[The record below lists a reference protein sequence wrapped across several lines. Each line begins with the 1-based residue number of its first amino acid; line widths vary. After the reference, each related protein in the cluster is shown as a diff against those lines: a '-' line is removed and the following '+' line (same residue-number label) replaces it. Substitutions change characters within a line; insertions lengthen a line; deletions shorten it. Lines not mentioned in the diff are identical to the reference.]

1 MASKSDS
8 ARRRHIGLT
17 TNASNATLLDHDDE
31 VDIIAFN
38 QGHSEQPLLYQN
50 KHGMTDVQIQSIPFW
65 SRCLSIWPLLW
76 CNSCYTL
83 EPRQE
88 ALVFHYGSLTDL
100 KRSPGIHF
108 ALPAGLKVQR
118 ISTKQRTHSLPDCK
132 ITDKSGNPIICSAV
146 INFRVVDGK
155 QALLNVQV
163 PCNLLDDFFLSSS
176 QLFNDGCVQNVDIFV
191 KTNATAVL
199 KQIVSQHTYEEL
211 KSEAAE
217 LNALMRSSLQQR
229 TRVGG
234 VNVGSM
240 EINELNYAPEI
251 AAGMLKKQQAQA
263 LIAARHVIVAGA
275 TEIAKAAIKSLEEGE
290 EGMKLSA
297 SDKAKIV
304 TNLLTVT
311 CSDSD
316 AVPTVSMF

>member
-155 QALLNVQV
+155 QALLNVQ
-163 PCNLLDDFFLSSS
+163 
-176 QLFNDGCVQNVDIFV
+176 NVDIFV